1 MSTQHEDVVMKS
13 IMELFKGDAVKFF
26 GIDKRVISAAPTELS
41 HIPVQKNINDWVLYA
56 DDDSYI
62 HFEFQSDY
70 SKKDLARFMV
80 SDAMLYY
87 NEGKPIKTIV
97 VYSSDIKET
106 ITALDADSIK
116 YQVHAFY
123 MFKLN
128 GDQVYEQIKAKIDSG
143 EQLTKQDLMSIVFLT
158 LMKNS
163 VDKATRIEQSVE
175 LSKRLSNHDEQVQIQ
190 AMLGLLVEKF
200 VKDPDELKRLKELMS
215 MGVIAE
221 MIRDDAIKDVARKLL
236 MRGISVEAIS
246 EDTGL
251 PESTIRDLQT
261 EIAS

>member
-1 MSTQHEDVVMKS
+1 LSTQHEDVVMKS

-106 ITALDADSIK
+106 ITAIIFASI
-116 YQVHAFY
+116 
-123 MFKLN
+123 LC
-128 GDQVYEQIKAKIDSG
+128 
-143 EQLTKQDLMSIVFLT
+143 VFLLLYGLVMVVISDININIGIGFVKYIFAGIAYYIFT
-158 LMKNS
+158 VILLNLLLVIKRMSK
-163 VDKATRIEQSVE
+163 IIE
-175 LSKRLSNHDEQVQIQ
+175 LSYNT
-190 AMLGLLVEKF
+190 VEEDK
-200 VKDPDELKRLKELMS
+200 KE
-215 MGVIAE
+215 
-221 MIRDDAIKDVARKLL
+221 
-236 MRGISVEAIS
+236 
-246 EDTGL
+246 
-251 PESTIRDLQT
+251 
-261 EIAS
+261 